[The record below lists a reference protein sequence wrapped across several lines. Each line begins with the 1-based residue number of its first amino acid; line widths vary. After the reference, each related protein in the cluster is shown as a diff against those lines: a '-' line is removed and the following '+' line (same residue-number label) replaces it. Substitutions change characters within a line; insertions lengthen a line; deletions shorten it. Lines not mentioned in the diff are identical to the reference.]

1 MKARRKINIEKDNI
15 IELLMVVSVAIAIT
29 LLVIIF

>member
-15 IELLMVVSVAIAIT
+15 IDLLMVVSVAIAIA

>member
-15 IELLMVVSVAIAIT
+15 IDLLMVVSVAIAIT